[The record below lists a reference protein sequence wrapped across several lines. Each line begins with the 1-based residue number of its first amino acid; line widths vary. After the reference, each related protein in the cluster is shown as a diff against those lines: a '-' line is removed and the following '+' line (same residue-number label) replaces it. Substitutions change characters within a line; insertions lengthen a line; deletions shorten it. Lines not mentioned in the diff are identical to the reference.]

1 MANVQFLRG
10 TNAGLKANTFTP
22 QDGAFY
28 LTTDTHRLYTG
39 INKGTAQ
46 EPSIELIELNKS
58 IHVVPSWTANGVRT
72 LPDNSNLFEIGQF
85 AFVEDSNILCVYKQ
99 VDPDNRKWVQVNPD
113 TNTELFAPNN
123 DDTNFYTLFTV
134 GDVNETAADSN
145 NNVPRKMSSVITG
158 TVKDTN
164 NHELSDDITLEVAGD
179 LQLVKNNKKLTIS
192 YKAPDESV
200 VALNN
205 SAHTVGTGTAQRNNG
220 ITLGLSQ
227 GGNSAGSA
235 FILEGNRID
244 IEPVADTPNAYSI
257 SAEDM
262 YTQNLEWGYGSDAD
276 QTGFILYLEDNG
288 NQDTSDQDNGA
299 DNRVKTT
306 ALDPVIKTKN
316 DGATSSHF
324 ENGTL
329 IVDTYDADTIDDL
342 ILNAKRDIDAMTYRG
357 TINDATVFGYYY
369 SRQTVD
375 SIEYTVSIGDVFK
388 ASTDFNIS
396 NPENRNFHAGDL
408 IIFKSSAA
416 GTTEDPLEDANGK
429 IPSGKIAYDVIA
441 SGNDFRYEGSVTKE
455 NNNTNKE
462 IVKVKE
468 TLLGND
474 GYDNDVNG
482 TDILSFSIEAK
493 DNLKLLNGTAGTIE
507 IGHSKKSYTNDSNVS
522 IDGVKATTS
531 TKTYNSTAQT
541 VTAITSI
548 VPDVYGHISEYN
560 TQTFYV
566 TDTHND
572 VSEVKSEYSV
582 TGNVLT
588 NKVTVKTDDNTAGI
602 NSGTTSTAAKIT
614 SSTLAFT
621 EDTSTTGR
629 NANISIDLVWGSF

>member
-10 TNAGLKANTFTP
+10 TNAGLRANNFVP

-28 LTTDTHRLYTG
+28 LTTDTNRLYTG
-39 INKGTAQ
+39 VNKGTAQ
-46 EPSIELIELNKS
+46 APNIELIELNKS
-58 IHVVPSWTANGVRT
+58 IHVVPSWTINGTRT

-85 AFVEDSNILCVYKQ
+85 AFVEDDNILCVYKQ
-99 VDPDNRKWVQVNPD
+99 VDPDNKKWIQVNPD
-113 TNTELFAPNN
+113 TNTELFTPNN
-123 DDTNFYTLFTV
+123 DDANFYTLFTV
-134 GDVNETAADSN
+134 GNVNTTAADSN
-145 NNVPRKMSSVITG
+145 NNTPRKMSSVITG

-164 NHELSDDITLEVAGD
+164 NHILSDNITLEVAGD
-179 LQLVKNNKKLTIS
+179 LELVRNNKKLTIG
-192 YKAPDESV
+192 YKAPDESA
-200 VALNN
+200 VALTN

-227 GGNSAGSA
+227 GGTPKGSA
-235 FILEGNRID
+235 FILEGSRID
-244 IEPVADTPNAYSI
+244 IEPVADTSNAYSI

-262 YTQNLEWGYGSDAD
+262 YTQNLEWGYGTDTD

-288 NQDTSDQDNGA
+288 NQDTSDQNNGA

-306 ALDPVIKTKN
+306 ALDPVVKTKN
-316 DGATSSHF
+316 DGAASSHF

-329 IVDTYDADTIDDL
+329 IVDTYDADTIDNL

-357 TINDATVFGYYY
+357 TINNATVFGYYY

-388 ASTDFNIS
+388 AGIDFDIS
-396 NPENRNFHAGDL
+396 NPESRNFHAGDL

-416 GTTEDPLEDANGK
+416 GTTEDPLEDVDGK
-429 IPSGKIAYDVIA
+429 IPSGKIAYDVVA
-441 SGNDFRYEGSVTKE
+441 SGNDFRYNGYINKA
-455 NNNTNKE
+455 NGNDNKE
-462 IVKVKE
+462 IIKVKE

-474 GYDNDVNG
+474 NYNNNTSG

-493 DNLKLLNGTAGTIE
+493 NNLELLNSTAGTIE
-507 IGHSKKSYTNDSNVS
+507 IGHSKKSYTNNSNEVVN
-522 IDGVKATTS
+522 GVKATTN
-531 TKTYNSTAQT
+531 TTTYDSTAQT

-582 TGNVLT
+582 ANNVLT
-588 NKVTVKTDDNTAGI
+588 NKVTVKTDDNTTGI

-614 SSTLAFT
+614 SSTLTFT
-621 EDTSTTGR
+621 EDTSTSGR